1 MFIIHNTQRTYRTTH
16 AYAQVDIMAY
26 FEICELDPSGEYV
39 PAAVHHGDATETGG
53 VFLLQQGVQRRL
65 RITLVYEA
73 GSETHWTRV
82 NELVIGGSYVPLYAA
97 ITIATFVT

>member
-1 MFIIHNTQRTYRTTH
+1 MYIHIVHIHNTQCTRRTTH

-82 NELVIGGSYVPLYAA
+82 NELVIGE
-97 ITIATFVT
+97 